1 MNNTVKQLDDYRDK
15 GPESG
20 VRARALRTTSAM
32 VEANERLVEA
42 LVLAAQAQE
51 AAERRERELREIGVF
66 RERLIGIVGHDL
78 RNPLNAM
85 MIGANLLA
93 SSKNVSD
100 GEREVVRSFINS
112 GKRMKHIIAQLLD
125 FTRARLG
132 GGFPISPMELH
143 MPTVV
148 MRVVDELR
156 IVTGRK
162 IIVRESGIL
171 DGEWDPGRISAAFA
185 NVLSNAAEHAFPET
199 PIEIVLHG
207 DGDIVTADVTNEGNA
222 IPADVLHCLFEP
234 FRQIDPLAHRENGN
248 VGLGLYIAHES
259 IRAHG
264 GHIHASSSGGR
275 TTFTLV
281 LPRVARASTPSI

>member
-1 MNNTVKQLDDYRDK
+1 MLKLAKRIDHEEDSPRD
-15 GPESG
+15 SG
-20 VRARALRTTSAM
+20 VRPRALLPTAEM

-42 LVLAAQAQE
+42 LVLAEQAQE
-51 AAERRERELREIGVF
+51 AAERRERELLEIGVF

-85 MIGANLLA
+85 MIGANLLS
-93 SSKNVSD
+93 SSKNLSD
-100 GEREVVRSFINS
+100 AEVEVVRSFVNS

-132 GGFPISPMELH
+132 GGFPIVPMRLH
-143 MPTVV
+143 LPTVV
-148 MRVVDELR
+148 LRVVEELR

-162 IIVRESGIL
+162 IVVHESGML
-171 DGEWDPGRISAAFA
+171 DGQWDPGRLSAAFA
-185 NVLSNAAEHAFPET
+185 NVLANAAEHAFPDT
-199 PIEIVLHG
+199 PLEIVLHG
-207 DGDIVTADVTNEGNA
+207 DEHVMTVDITNEGNA
-222 IPADVLHCLFEP
+222 IPPEVLQSLFEP
-234 FRQIDPLAHRENGN
+234 FRQMDPLAHRENGN

-264 GHIHASSSGGR
+264 GHIHASSCGGR

-281 LPRVARASTPSI
+281 FPRLVLPFVPSH

>member
-1 MNNTVKQLDDYRDK
+1 MNPAKQMNREK
-15 GPESG
+15 GPRESG
-20 VRARALRTTSAM
+20 IRPRALLATAEM

-42 LVLAAQAQE
+42 LVQAEQAQE

-93 SSKNVSD
+93 SSKNLND

-132 GGFPISPMELH
+132 GGFPIAPMRLH
-143 MPTVV
+143 LPNVV
-148 MRVVDELR
+148 MRVVEELR

-162 IIVRESGIL
+162 IIVHESGNL
-171 DGEWDPGRISAAFA
+171 EGEWDPGRISAAFA
-185 NVLSNAAEHAFPET
+185 NVLSNAAEHAFPDT
-199 PIEIVLHG
+199 PLEIMLHG
-207 DGDIVTADVTNEGNA
+207 DADVVTADVTNQGNA
-222 IPADVLHCLFEP
+222 IPPDVIHSLFEP
-234 FRQIDPLAHRENGN
+234 FRQLDPLAHRENGN

-264 GHIHASSSGGR
+264 GHIHASSCGGR
-275 TTFTLV
+275 TTFTFV
-281 LPRVARASTPSI
+281 FPRLASPR